1 MFRFLDFL
9 INFFYF
15 FFFFG
20 GGGFRRVGT
29 ETGKV
34 LVLVRLHVRRR
45 RRRVF
50 HDFLTV
56 VLRRKQ
62 VSVVRLLRRH
72 LNLKLGNF
80 RTCLGGF
87 VQRLGRL
94 LLGDARF
101 VHRRRLLLHEIAEIV
116 AHCRRLALLLVF
128 RALRFLAHLHR
139 ARGVF
144 ARDVSCLILRSLRQ
158 GGHPPSPIEV
168 LADDFDARRL
178 EFVGRNGCW
187 IGLLRSFHGFTRRLL
202 LRRWFIV
209 FDIDITFFFFGDVSF
224 HFFVDFFLRLLR
236 G

>member
-15 FFFFG
+15 FGGG

-45 RRRVF
+45 RRVF
-50 HDFLTV
+50 PDFLTV

-101 VHRRRLLLHEIAEIV
+101 SHRRHLLLHEIAEIV

-187 IGLLRSFHGFTRRLL
+187 IGLLRTFHGFTRRFF

-209 FDIDITFFFFGDVSF
+209 FDIDVTFFFQDVSF